1 MLEFLTL
8 AGVAAITYFV
18 WKIADQL
25 PDLLFRIAEIQ
36 CELGEIKRH
45 QIEPSDEDNPGD
57 PGSS

>member
-8 AGVAAITYFV
+8 VGVAAITYFV

-36 CELGEIKRH
+36 RELGELKRL
-45 QIEPSDEDNPGD
+45 QSGPPGEDNPG
-57 PGSS
+57 SS